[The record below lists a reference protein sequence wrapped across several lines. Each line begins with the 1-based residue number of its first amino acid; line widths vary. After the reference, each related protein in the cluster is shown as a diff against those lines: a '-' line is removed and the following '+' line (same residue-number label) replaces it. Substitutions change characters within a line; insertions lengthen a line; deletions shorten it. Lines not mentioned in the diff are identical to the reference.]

1 MRAGRYRALN
11 TLLFIGATIL
21 VVTSAVL
28 KPDPSGIGTH
38 AQLGLGPCVF
48 LEFSGLP
55 CPACGWTTS
64 FAHVIRGEVIVAWWT
79 QPFGTILAVSTGL
92 VLIVSGAE
100 ALSPRDRWTLFRGCF
115 KGREVQFVSLLFGA
129 MFAAW
134 AFKIT
139 QKVIFLSSAA

>member
-1 MRAGRYRALN
+1 M
-11 TLLFIGATIL
+11 
-21 VVTSAVL
+21 
-28 KPDPSGIGTH
+28 
-38 AQLGLGPCVF
+38 
-48 LEFSGLP
+48 
-55 CPACGWTTS
+55 
-64 FAHVIRGEVIVAWWT
+64 IRGQVIAAWWT

>member
-1 MRAGRYRALN
+1 MTAGRYRALN
-11 TLLFIGATIL
+11 TLLFMGATVL
-21 VVTSAVL
+21 VATSAVL

-64 FAHVIRGEVIVAWWT
+64 FAHMIRGQVIAAWWT

-92 VLIVSGAE
+92 VLIVSGQRRSRRVIDGPCFVAVSKAE
-100 ALSPRDRWTLFRGCF
+100 KCSLSACYLGDVRGM
-115 KGREVQFVSLLFGA
+115 GL
-129 MFAAW
+129 
-134 AFKIT
+134 
-139 QKVIFLSSAA
+139 